1 MDNLTTCPLCSGNAC
16 YEQVIQSMD
25 NPEPIKTYLCFGCG
39 LSSSTLMT
47 EDSVYVKDTRET
59 SPELYNDL
67 SKIDK
72 NGLVW
77 FPATISIPAK
87 GMVFAD
93 GVDNTNWSWKA
104 AKAVRILKEEKEKY
118 PEGQEYRMD
127 MKGAKAFGQKDFMD
141 ALEYID
147 FYQV

>member
-1 MDNLTTCPLCSGNAC
+1 MDNLTTCPLCGGNAC
-16 YEQVIQSMD
+16 YEQVIHSMD

-39 LSSSTLMT
+39 FSSSTLMT
-47 EDSVYVKDTRET
+47 EDSPYVKDTRET

-67 SKIDK
+67 SKTDK

-93 GVDNTNWSWKA
+93 GTSKENWSWKA
-104 AKAVRILKEEKEKY
+104 AKAVRILEEEKDKY
-118 PEGQEYRMD
+118 PEGQEYKMD

-141 ALEYID
+141 ALDYID